1 METAAPSTG
10 QVAGSGAPGVLPS
23 VRRDDRR
30 SERLWR
36 GLRDDNSSIDQS
48 PVMLSHRS
56 DPETSSE
63 PLSRSSPGLAVV
75 PDQDDRGG
83 ELKVRGGDQRGVG
96 LFGEAAPLTGP
107 AAVHQDPVEQPAPG
121 AGPVTHQP

>member
-10 QVAGSGAPGVLPS
+10 QVAGSGAPCVLPS
-23 VRRDDRR
+23 VRRGDSR

-75 PDQDDRGG
+75 PDQHDRAAQLPVGG
-83 ELKVRGGDQRGVG
+83 VKQGGVVG
-96 LFGEAAPLTGP
+96 LGEPLAP
-107 AAVHQDPVEQPAPG
+107 AAAATAMGAVDQPRPVPG
-121 AGPVTHQP
+121 P

>member
-10 QVAGSGAPGVLPS
+10 QVAGSRAPGVLPS
-23 VRRDDRR
+23 VRRGDRR

-75 PDQDDRGG
+75 PDEHDRPTQLLMSG
-83 ELKVRGGDQRGVG
+83 
-96 LFGEAAPLTGP
+96 
-107 AAVHQDPVEQPAPG
+107 VEQPGVIDLGEALAPPDAATTAAVG
-121 AGPVTHQP
+121 AVEQP

>member
-23 VRRDDRR
+23 VRRGDSR

-75 PDQDDRGG
+75 PAD
-83 ELKVRGGDQRGVG
+83 LVGD
-96 LFGEAAPLTGP
+96 AADPHLL
-107 AAVHQDPVEQPAPG
+107 PVEQVAAPEHAAGDARGDVLG
-121 AGPVTHQP
+121 A

>member
-1 METAAPSTG
+1 MEAAAPSTG
-10 QVAGSGAPGVLPS
+10 QVAGSRAPGVLPS
-23 VRRDDRR
+23 VRRGDRR

-56 DPETSSE
+56 APETSSE

-75 PDQDDRGG
+75 PDQHDRPTQLPMGG
-83 ELKVRGGDQRGVG
+83 IGQPGVVSLG
-96 LFGEAAPLTGP
+96 QALAPASVAA
-107 AAVHQDPVEQPAPG
+107 AA
-121 AGPVTHQP
+121 